1 MSTDPAAPRQATG
14 GPRIEETELV
24 APLVVTAE
32 PVGEVVR
39 LRLAGE
45 LDMSTAPELL
55 ERITS
60 LAAGGTPRLVVDLA
74 ALTFCDSAGLT
85 TFVRGD
91 RRCAEAGGWLRLTGA
106 YGHVARVIEI
116 SGVDDSLGYRPS

>member
-1 MSTDPAAPRQATG
+1 MSTDPAAPRQARG
-14 GPRIEETELV
+14 GPQIEETELV
-24 APLVVTAE
+24 APLVLTAE

-60 LAAGGTPRLVVDLA
+60 LAA
-74 ALTFCDSAGLT
+74 F
-85 TFVRGD
+85 
-91 RRCAEAGGWLRLTGA
+91 
-106 YGHVARVIEI
+106 
-116 SGVDDSLGYRPS
+116 